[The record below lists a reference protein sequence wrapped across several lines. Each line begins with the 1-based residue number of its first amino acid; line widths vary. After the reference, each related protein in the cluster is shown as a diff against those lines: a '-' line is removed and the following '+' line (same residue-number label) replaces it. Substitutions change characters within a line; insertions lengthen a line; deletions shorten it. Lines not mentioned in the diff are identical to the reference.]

1 MISWNT
7 LCYNL
12 TALAELPNGGGA
24 EIEFCLNGKQYFI
37 VHYRQAVTLHILQM
51 GLT

>member
-24 EIEFCLNGKQYFI
+24 EKLIPPLVDASTRTSEWRWC
-37 VHYRQAVTLHILQM
+37 RD
-51 GLT
+51 